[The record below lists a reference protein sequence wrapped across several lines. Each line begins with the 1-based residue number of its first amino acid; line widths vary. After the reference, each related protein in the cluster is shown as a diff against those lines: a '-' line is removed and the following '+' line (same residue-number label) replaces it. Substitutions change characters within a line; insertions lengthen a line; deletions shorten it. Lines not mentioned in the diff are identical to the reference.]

1 MTAFLTDVAEPAGM
15 SYGRH
20 ASLTILWLTI
30 GNSVRDRTVLLLALM
45 FMAMVLL
52 SAYLGWSATSTVHAI
67 YTKAVLAL
75 QADGRPVPP
84 DPVNQA
90 SPLAMLR
97 NMTTYVSLLGALV
110 AIVLGHQMINED
122 RHSGVFPLIASR
134 PHSRLSYALGKIGA
148 LTLTLFVLLFIAAA
162 TNALTMLILPGPAP
176 SAAEWLGFLSF
187 YAVSAVFLLFFGL
200 LAMTSAGFARSDTMG
215 LLVPLTAWLALTFV
229 LPQIT
234 SNINPMAA
242 LNPVKAMVPPPDG
255 WFFALAGPLLAPV
268 SLTSTYR
275 DLSATIL
282 GFAPA
287 DSASLGKAAGFASL
301 VIADLGVV
309 VASALGLLRLDPT
322 RSETDE

>member
-1 MTAFLTDVAEPAGM
+1 MTACLTDMAAPADM
-15 SYGRH
+15 TRSRH

-30 GNSVRDRTVLLLALM
+30 GNAVRDRTVLVLALM

-67 YTKAVLAL
+67 YTKAVIAL
-75 QADGRPVPP
+75 QADGRPVPA

-122 RHSGVFPLIASR
+122 RRLGVFPLIASR
-134 PHSRLSYALGKIGA
+134 PNGRLSYALGKIGA
-148 LTLTLFVLLFIAAA
+148 LMLTLSVLLLVAAA
-162 TNALTMLILPGPAP
+162 TNAVTMLILPGSAP
-176 SAAEWLGFLSF
+176 SAAEWLGFLGF
-187 YAVSAVFLLFFGL
+187 YAISAVFLLIFGL

-215 LLVPLTAWLALTFV
+215 VLFPVTVWLALTFV

-255 WFFALAGPLLAPV
+255 WFFTLTGPLLAPV

-301 VIADLGVV
+301 V
-309 VASALGLLRLDPT
+309 VANLCVGLAAAFSLFRLDPT